1 MSRAENFYKEKIN
14 SAKDK
19 INILDK
25 SISYIGWGRLAIVLV
40 GIAAGYKLY
49 KSSNFLNLIL
59 VELLILALF
68 ILVAII
74 HGKKINERNKLNI
87 LLEINEKGLNR
98 LNGKYKEDE
107 DKGEELIEEGHP
119 FCEDLDVFGNN
130 SLFQMVNTTRTK
142 SGRKK
147 LKEILLLKNLPSKEV
162 VNKKQ
167 KAIKELGE
175 KVEWRQKLYI
185 DGTFKKN
192 KGEELE
198 ELIKWGKTP
207 SETSSVKLIIAGIFI
222 VVTLALIIA
231 CTFKILPFSIVIL
244 DLMINYVVIKMLT
257 KDMNHVM
264 ELFHSIKNSVR
275 AYSNILNLI
284 EKKSL

>member
-98 LNGKYKEDE
+98 LNGKYK
-107 DKGEELIEEGHP
+107 
-119 FCEDLDVFGNN
+119 
-130 SLFQMVNTTRTK
+130 
-142 SGRKK
+142 
-147 LKEILLLKNLPSKEV
+147 
-162 VNKKQ
+162 
-167 KAIKELGE
+167 
-175 KVEWRQKLYI
+175 
-185 DGTFKKN
+185 
-192 KGEELE
+192 
-198 ELIKWGKTP
+198 
-207 SETSSVKLIIAGIFI
+207 
-222 VVTLALIIA
+222 
-231 CTFKILPFSIVIL
+231 
-244 DLMINYVVIKMLT
+244 
-257 KDMNHVM
+257 
-264 ELFHSIKNSVR
+264 
-275 AYSNILNLI
+275 
-284 EKKSL
+284 